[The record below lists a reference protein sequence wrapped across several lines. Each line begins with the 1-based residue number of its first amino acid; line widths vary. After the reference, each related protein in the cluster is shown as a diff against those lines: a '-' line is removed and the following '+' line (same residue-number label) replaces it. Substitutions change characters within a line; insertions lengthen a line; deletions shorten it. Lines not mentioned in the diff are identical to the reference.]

1 MDFITYIGSDQRVHW
16 LPWGKTRVE
25 LHVKA
30 MFKIEDLLPFPK
42 TFNFLCFE
50 LRRGCNSVTL
60 SSCMSR
66 R

>member
-1 MDFITYIGSDQRVHW
+1 MEFFSNLTDSGNLDR
-16 LPWGKTRVE
+16 
-25 LHVKA
+25 VKA
-30 MFKIEDLLPFPK
+30 MFKMEDLLPFPK

-60 SSCMSR
+60 SSCRSR